1 MGTGAYP
8 FRLPDRL
15 RDVFGRRKF
24 SALAQASKV
33 FPRKG
38 LAISKRDQYVMS
50 GLHMRFNR
58 DRMFYAGCHFCDYI
72 KQLDQHCF
80 GVLACVKKLS
90 ALGFKKIKLEAFI
103 AEVKADLGL

>member
-1 MGTGAYP
+1 MGRVVLYTGFGNPQSLQHYP
-8 FRLPDRL
+8 HIACARARDRPIL
-15 RDVFGRRKF
+15 WSLYHQRR
-24 SALAQASKV
+24 
-33 FPRKG
+33 
-38 LAISKRDQYVMS
+38 

-72 KQLDQHCF
+72 KQLDQRCF

>member
-24 SALAQASKV
+24 SALAQTSKV

-38 LAISKRDQYVMS
+38 LAISKRDQYVIS
-50 GLHMRFNR
+50 GLRYFFNGLQTGKFR
-58 DRMFYAGCHFCDYI
+58 NYYEIRIGHFPSAI
-72 KQLDQHCF
+72 FLWFF
-80 GVLACVKKLS
+80 GIS
-90 ALGFKKIKLEAFI
+90 YFAF
-103 AEVKADLGL
+103 DNSLNNSLF